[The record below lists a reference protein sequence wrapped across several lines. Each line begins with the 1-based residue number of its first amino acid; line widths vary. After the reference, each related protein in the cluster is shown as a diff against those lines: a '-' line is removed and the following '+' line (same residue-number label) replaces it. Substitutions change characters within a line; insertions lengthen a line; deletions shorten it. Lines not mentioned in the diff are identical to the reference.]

1 MLFVLWWL
9 ITPANVQ
16 HTVRLNILEAYTKRE
31 CNYRMVSSHLPQPK
45 TELEV
50 AARRAIISAV
60 PEYFTWNVAKQE
72 HYRADMPEGDR
83 LRIQQVLLKLLFGIK
98 TKTDQDVQAILNDF
112 DTQQYLLLNST
123 MLLLTGIG
131 DDYFFLNESMA
142 ENTCLLDFETVYDYD
157 LNDYE
162 FQQHMRQKDNP
173 DYSLKPYQGYLY
185 FVWARLHINGVFHYA
200 NLHMVA
206 GYVNGK
212 LEDFGF
218 DQINKLI
225 PHDYV
230 EGKNHRKK
238 EDQGRLYDMEVDAGG
253 LEGQLEELQNRY
265 YNYIQSRYEAIQNDY
280 DSKTSKQVYLVD
292 SSSDIEPSMNFIFTD
307 KAALQVVRFRHFVAD
322 CQAIKGNIDELE
334 NLVAAECE
342 ATQLFLQDSYQNI
355 LANFDPQVVK
365 FPKKRKIIIAD
376 GIAYDWL

>member
-1 MLFVLWWL
+1 
-9 ITPANVQ
+9 
-16 HTVRLNILEAYTKRE
+16 
-31 CNYRMVSSHLPQPK
+31 MVSSHLSQPK

-60 PEYFTWNVAKQE
+60 PEYFTWTVEKQE
-72 HYRADMPEGDR
+72 RYRADMPEADR

-98 TKTDQDVQAILNDF
+98 TKSDQDVQAILDDF
-112 DTQQYLLLNST
+112 DTQQYVLLNDT

-142 ENTCLLDFETVYDYD
+142 ENTCLLDFETAYDFD
-157 LNDYE
+157 LNDFE
-162 FQQHMRQKDNP
+162 FQQLMRQKDNP
-173 DYSLKPYQGYLY
+173 DYSLKSYQGYLY
-185 FVWARLHINGVFHYA
+185 FVWARLHINGIFNYA
-200 NLHMVA
+200 NLCMVA

-238 EDQGRLYDMEVDAGG
+238 EDQGRLYDMKVDAGG

-265 YNYIQSRYEAIQNDY
+265 HNYIQSRYETILNDY
-280 DSKTSKQVYLVD
+280 DTNAPKRVYLVD
-292 SSSDIEPSMNFIFTD
+292 NSTDIEPNMNFIFTD
-307 KAALQVVRFRHFVAD
+307 KTALQTVRFRHFVAD
-322 CQAIKGNIDELE
+322 CQAIKGDADELG
-334 NLVAAECE
+334 NLIDSECQAAHR
-342 ATQLFLQDSYQNI
+342 FLEESYQDI

-365 FPKKRKIIIAD
+365 FRKKRKIIMAD
-376 GIAYDWL
+376 GVADDWL